1 MKYENNSQENLKD
14 QALNLINI
22 EQTRK
27 LKDKALKMINGEQI
41 NEFNIYNQTK
51 LQDNYKIM
59 KDVDAFM
66 QRKIKQIK
74 YDEYQNAKQIAANNI
89 NLVN

>member
-14 QALNLINI
+14 QALNMINI

-59 KDVDAFM
+59 KDVDHFM

>member
-1 MKYENNSQENLKD
+1 
-14 QALNLINI
+14 
-22 EQTRK
+22 
-27 LKDKALKMINGEQI
+27 
-41 NEFNIYNQTK
+41 
-51 LQDNYKIM
+51 M

-89 NLVN
+89 NLVNQST